1 MYTVCGHVHMSAG
14 AGSGQKRK
22 PESQEL
28 ELTLDVVGWI
38 ICKSSKTLFIA
49 EPSLQPAQFIFKFS
63 ICPIHGQCI
72 FKLWK
77 SADLSSYWMELI

>member
-38 ICKSSKTLFIA
+38 ICKSSKRCLLL
-49 EPSLQPAQFIFKFS
+49 S
-63 ICPIHGQCI
+63 H
-72 FKLWK
+72 
-77 SADLSSYWMELI
+77 LSSLPNLFSSLVYAPSMGNAFSNFGSQLIYHLTGWS